1 MLQVFEWMQRNG
13 KLNFASYSSYIKL
26 MGKSLHPNKA
36 LEIYN
41 GIEDRL
47 IRVNPSVCNSVLGC
61 LTKYGKIEKSFEL
74 FRHMKQDGLVP
85 DVVTYS
91 TVCL

>member
-1 MLQVFEWMQRNG
+1 
-13 KLNFASYSSYIKL
+13 
-26 MGKSLHPNKA
+26 MGKNLHPKKA

-47 IRVNPSVCNSVLGC
+47 NKVNPSVCNSVLGC
-61 LTKYGKIEKSFEL
+61 LNRNDKIKKSFEL
-74 FRHMKQDGLVP
+74 FRHMKHDGLVP

-91 TVCL
+91 MVCL